1 MTYDK
6 QLDIFESMI
15 EGDGFISKPLAE
27 RMRPRDLDEFVGQ
40 SHVVGPGSLIRR
52 AIEEDKLF
60 STILWGP
67 PGCGK
72 TSLANIIARGTKSHF
87 IQISAVL
94 SGVKDIRSAIDEA
107 KRQLQFSKKRTI
119 LFVDEVHRFS
129 KSQQDSFLKHVESGL
144 LTLIGATTENPSFEL
159 IPALMSRC
167 RVITLN
173 ALSDK
178 DIITVIQRALNDNK
192 RGLGNSNFSLAK
204 NAMHH
209 IIKISDG
216 DVRAALNALE
226 ITATV
231 LLSQKEK
238 TVGQAHRIIKI
249 EDLENALQRKALMYD
264 KSGEEHYNLISAL
277 HKSLRGSDPDAA
289 AYWLMRM
296 IEAGED
302 PMYLGRRMVRFASE
316 DIGNADPNA
325 LNVALNAVE
334 AFRFLGHPEG
344 DLALL
349 QAAVYLATAP
359 KSNSL
364 YQAIKSVKRV
374 INETGAQPVPYHIR
388 NAPTKLMKSI
398 GYGKNYKYAHDYKDA
413 FVPQEYLPDK
423 LQHEIFYNPTERGYE
438 KTVKRWLDKWRSLK
452 KNSKKS

>member
-1 MTYDK
+1 
-6 QLDIFESMI
+6 MI
-15 EGDGFISKPLAE
+15 ESDGFISKPLAE

-60 STILWGP
+60 SMILWGP

-72 TSLANIIARGTKSHF
+72 TSLANIIASATKSHF

-94 SGVKDIRSAIDEA
+94 SGVKDIRSAIEEA
-107 KRQLQFSKKRTI
+107 KRQLQFTKKRTI

-159 IPALMSRC
+159 IPALISRC
-167 RVITLN
+167 RVITLH

-178 DIITVIQRALNDNK
+178 DIKTVIQRALNSDQ
-192 RGLGNSNFSLAK
+192 RGLGSRKFVLEK
-204 NAMHH
+204 NALHH

-216 DVRAALNALE
+216 DVRSALNALE

-231 LLSQKEK
+231 LLSQKKVAE
-238 TVGQAHRIIKI
+238 GNRHRLIKI
-249 EDLENALQRKALMYD
+249 EDLENALQRKSLMYD

-289 AYWLMRM
+289 AYWLIRM

-325 LNVALNAVE
+325 LNVALNAVQ
-334 AFRFLGHPEG
+334 AFKFLGHPEG

-364 YQAIKSVKRV
+364 YMAIKSVKDA

-388 NAPTKLMKSI
+388 NAPTGLMKNL
-398 GYGKNYKYAHDYKDA
+398 GYGRNYKYAHNYKDA
-413 FVPQEYLPDK
+413 IVSQEYLPDK
-423 LQHEIFYNPTERGYE
+423 LKGIKFYKPTDRGYE
-438 KTVKRWLDKWRSLK
+438 KTIKRLLEAWQKR
-452 KNSKKS
+452 KNSESDV

>member
-1 MTYDK
+1 M
-6 QLDIFESMI
+6 DIFENMI

-27 RMRPRDLDEFVGQ
+27 RMRPRNLDEFVGQ
-40 SHVVGPGSLIRR
+40 THVVGPDSLIRR
-52 AIEEDKLF
+52 AIEGDRLF
-60 STILWGP
+60 SMVLWGP

-72 TSLANIIARGTKSHF
+72 TSLANIIASATESHF

-173 ALSDK
+173 PLSEN
-178 DIITVIQRALNDNK
+178 DIGTVIQRALEDNERGMGK
-192 RGLGNSNFSLAK
+192 RNLTLSKEALN
-204 NAMHH
+204 H
-209 IIKISDG
+209 IVKISDG

-226 ITATV
+226 ITASV
-231 LLSQKEK
+231 LFSQTDKAIDQEP
-238 TVGQAHRIIKI
+238 III
-249 EDLENALQRKALMYD
+249 SLENLEKALQRKALIYD

-325 LNVALNAVE
+325 LTVALNSIE

-344 DLALL
+344 DLALV

-364 YQAIKSVKRV
+364 YQTINRIKSA
-374 INETGAQPVPYHIR
+374 IEETGAQPVPFHIR
-388 NAPTKLMKSI
+388 NAPTKLMKNL
-398 GYGKNYKYAHDYKDA
+398 GYGKNYKYAHNYKDA
-413 FVPQEYLPDK
+413 YVPQGYLPDK
-423 LQHEIFYNPTERGYE
+423 LKGQIFYEPTERGYE
-438 KTVKRWLDKWRSLK
+438 KTIKRWLEKWRDLK
-452 KNSKKS
+452 KTNK

>member
-1 MTYDK
+1 MNK
-6 QLDIFESMI
+6 QVKLLDIFENMI

-27 RMRPRDLDEFVGQ
+27 RMRPRNLDEFVGQ
-40 SHVVGPGSLIRR
+40 THVVGPDSLIRR
-52 AIEEDKLF
+52 AIEGDRLF
-60 STILWGP
+60 SMVLWGP

-72 TSLANIIARGTKSHF
+72 TSLANIIASATESHF

-173 ALSDK
+173 PLSEN
-178 DIITVIQRALNDNK
+178 DIVTVIQRALEDNERGMGK
-192 RGLGNSNFSLAK
+192 RNLTLSKEALN
-204 NAMHH
+204 H
-209 IIKISDG
+209 IVKISDG

-226 ITATV
+226 ITASV
-231 LLSQKEK
+231 LFSQTDKAIDQEP
-238 TVGQAHRIIKI
+238 III
-249 EDLENALQRKALMYD
+249 SLENLEKALQRKALIYD

-325 LNVALNAVE
+325 LTVALNSIE

-344 DLALL
+344 DLALV

-364 YQAIKSVKRV
+364 YQTINRIKSA
-374 INETGAQPVPYHIR
+374 IEETGAQPVPFHIR
-388 NAPTKLMKSI
+388 NAPTKLMKNL
-398 GYGKNYKYAHDYKDA
+398 GYGKNYKYAHNYKDA
-413 FVPQEYLPDK
+413 YVPQEYLPDK
-423 LQHEIFYNPTERGYE
+423 LKGQIFYEPTERGYE
-438 KTVKRWLDKWRSLK
+438 KTIKRWLEKWRDLK
-452 KNSKKS
+452 KTNK

>member
-1 MTYDK
+1 M
-6 QLDIFESMI
+6 DIFENMI

-27 RMRPRDLDEFVGQ
+27 RMRPRNLDEFVGQ
-40 SHVVGPGSLIRR
+40 THVVGPDSLIRR
-52 AIEEDKLF
+52 AIEGDRLF
-60 STILWGP
+60 SMVLWGP

-72 TSLANIIARGTKSHF
+72 TSLANIIASATESHF

-173 ALSDK
+173 PLSEN
-178 DIITVIQRALNDNK
+178 DIVTVIQRALEDNERGMGK
-192 RGLGNSNFSLAK
+192 RNLTLSKEALN
-204 NAMHH
+204 H
-209 IIKISDG
+209 IVKISDG

-226 ITATV
+226 ITASV
-231 LLSQKEK
+231 LFSQTDKAIDQEP
-238 TVGQAHRIIKI
+238 III
-249 EDLENALQRKALMYD
+249 SLENLEKALQRKALIYD

-325 LNVALNAVE
+325 LTVALNSIE

-344 DLALL
+344 DLALV

-364 YQAIKSVKRV
+364 YQTINRIKSA
-374 INETGAQPVPYHIR
+374 IEETGAQPVPFHIR
-388 NAPTKLMKSI
+388 NAPTKLMKNL
-398 GYGKNYKYAHDYKDA
+398 GYGKNYKYAHNYKDA
-413 FVPQEYLPDK
+413 YVPQGYLPDK
-423 LQHEIFYNPTERGYE
+423 LKGQIFYEPTERGYE
-438 KTVKRWLDKWRSLK
+438 KTIKRWLEKWRDLK
-452 KNSKKS
+452 KTNK

>member
-1 MTYDK
+1 M
-6 QLDIFESMI
+6 DIFENMI

-27 RMRPRDLDEFVGQ
+27 RMRPRNLDEFVGQ
-40 SHVVGPGSLIRR
+40 THVVGPDSLIRR
-52 AIEEDKLF
+52 AIEGDRLF
-60 STILWGP
+60 SMVLWGP

-72 TSLANIIARGTKSHF
+72 TSLANIIASATESHF

-173 ALSDK
+173 PLSEN
-178 DIITVIQRALNDNK
+178 DIVTVIQRALEDNERGMGK
-192 RGLGNSNFSLAK
+192 RNLTLSKEALN
-204 NAMHH
+204 H
-209 IIKISDG
+209 IVKISDG

-226 ITATV
+226 ITASV
-231 LLSQKEK
+231 LFSQTDKAIDQEP
-238 TVGQAHRIIKI
+238 III
-249 EDLENALQRKALMYD
+249 SLENLEKALQRKALIYD

-325 LNVALNAVE
+325 LTVALNSIE

-344 DLALL
+344 DLALV

-364 YQAIKSVKRV
+364 YQTINRIKSA
-374 INETGAQPVPYHIR
+374 IEETGAQPVPFHIR
-388 NAPTKLMKSI
+388 NAPTKLMKNL
-398 GYGKNYKYAHDYKDA
+398 GYGKNYKYAHNYKDA
-413 FVPQEYLPDK
+413 YVPQEYLPDK
-423 LQHEIFYNPTERGYE
+423 LKGQIFYEPTERGYE
-438 KTVKRWLDKWRSLK
+438 KTIKRWLEKWRDLK
-452 KNSKKS
+452 KTNK